1 MNNETRIFSTNNYEI
16 TFDLTEKQ
24 CSIYSHLSERLLFQ
38 FGIDS
43 AVDTLAGLDET
54 RHIEL
59 KGVTTIKDVSAL
71 VFKIE
76 SSIWQK
82 KQVVF

>member
-1 MNNETRIFSTNNYEI
+1 MNDKRIFSTEYYKI

-24 CSIYSHLSERLLFQ
+24 CSIFSNLSEKLLFQ

-43 AVDTLAGLDET
+43 AVDTLDDLDET

-59 KGVTTIKDVSAL
+59 KGITTVEDASAL
-71 VFKIE
+71 VLR
-76 SSIWQK
+76 
-82 KQVVF
+82 